1 MEVLHRAFIFEKEF
15 KVLLF
20 KAEQEDRGALYGLW
34 TTDGE
39 PVIHIIGGRNSC
51 SRIDKR
57 SSNLPDIVSNGFP
70 LVHIGNWR
78 SSDTSTPL
86 NQKKLQQIDDLRCNH
101 ETNSSDKF
109 LDVIIWGTTLQ
120 VSIKGRKMELET
132 LTAFESPFSRLERT
146 TRISIDESQKEDLK
160 QATEAMKELS
170 VTGDKL
176 ATRREILSLPI
187 DENKQAVNMGER
199 PHLLEDPIYFRRGGH
214 QKEFAVNRHDFK
226 VFMFEEDYQMMVSL
240 VLKYPNLET
249 GGDLF
254 GLWTTNGDA
263 VLHVILG
270 PGQNCKRT
278 GASFYQ
284 DIAYLQRNGELL
296 TEDYMLCHIGEW
308 HSHHQLHLFQP
319 SGGDS
324 STVIRNYPRGVCGFL
339 LIIANIVSSQ
349 RVELSPYLYT
359 QTSSHSYDLKGAL
372 TVLRVPNLFKGMRN
386 IKHSTDQGREV
397 ERHLLHESHDFSGY
411 RLKSYETGK
420 YSSQR
425 SARNPFRTRESPEST
440 SLQYLP
446 LQNFY
451 KPPIRSVS
459 GQHTI
464 RLNLHRKDLA
474 HPYKVSTPVTSSKHC
489 RRIGKKKRNTLGSQ
503 KKQPIRPA
511 WKF

>member
-1 MEVLHRAFIFEKEF
+1 MEVLHRVFIFEKEL
-15 KVLLF
+15 KVLLL
-20 KAEQEDRGALYGLW
+20 KAEQEHQGALYGLW

-57 SSNLPDIVSNGFP
+57 SSNLLDFVDNGFP

-78 SSDTSTPL
+78 SDDTTTPL
-86 NQKKLQQIDDLRCNH
+86 NQKTLPQIDDLRCIH
-101 ETNSSDKF
+101 ETNSSDTF
-109 LDVIIWGTTLQ
+109 LDVIIWRTTLQ
-120 VSIKGRKMELET
+120 VSIKGRKMELQT
-132 LTAFESPFSRLERT
+132 LPAFESPFSRLERAR
-146 TRISIDESQKEDLK
+146 RISIESQKEDLK
-160 QATEAMKELS
+160 QATDALKELS
-170 VTGDKL
+170 ITGDNL
-176 ATRREILSLPI
+176 ATRGEILSHSV

-199 PHLLEDPIYFRRGGH
+199 PHLLEDPFYLRRQEY

-240 VLKYPNLET
+240 VLKYPDLET

-284 DIAYLQRNGELL
+284 DIGYLQRNGELL

-349 RVELSPYLYT
+349 RVQLSPYLYT
-359 QTSSHSYDLKGAL
+359 KNSSHSYDLKGAL
-372 TVLRVPNLFKGMRN
+372 TVVRVPNLFKSSRK
-386 IKHSTDQGREV
+386 IKENMDQGREIGV
-397 ERHLLHESHDFSGY
+397 YLRDESQNFSGY
-411 RLKSYETGK
+411 RPSSYENRK
-420 YSSQR
+420 YPSQSSVKYPFRSHEAHEGRSQR
-425 SARNPFRTRESPEST
+425 HGYSQYYRQTSGNRKSGVNLTSPHYWKRRHLADPYRGTRPVASSKYTHSVGKTNTSYRNRR
-440 SLQYLP
+440 
-446 LQNFY
+446 
-451 KPPIRSVS
+451 
-459 GQHTI
+459 
-464 RLNLHRKDLA
+464 
-474 HPYKVSTPVTSSKHC
+474 TSS
-489 RRIGKKKRNTLGSQ
+489 GYA
-503 KKQPIRPA
+503 P
-511 WKF
+511 WKP